1 MGLSA
6 VSSSDTPCRPMSATI
21 YTAINGDLRASRKSF
36 PQQINRRCH
45 SGTKIKKEK
54 PYYRLLFDG
63 VPEGIRTP
71 DLTLRRGALYPA
83 ELLRPM
89 WNGISPMLTLW
100 NLSVTVVVLSCT
112 HHSIWNILI
121 FQGFSPMSRRL
132 GGGRSILLS
141 YMGICT
147 FS

>member
-1 MGLSA
+1 
-6 VSSSDTPCRPMSATI
+6 MSATI

-36 PQQINRRCH
+36 PQQINRRYH

-83 ELLRPM
+83 ELLRRIQLVYDFTD
-89 WNGISPMLTLW
+89 ISGFCQEISSSFNEQNKDIQLMDFVVGLW
-100 NLSVTVVVLSCT
+100 RRQDHVSA
-112 HHSIWNILI
+112 ILAE
-121 FQGFSPMSRRL
+121 G
-132 GGGRSILLS
+132 
-141 YMGICT
+141 
-147 FS
+147 